1 MNEQPKNELSTF
13 LAEQYTAELSAY
25 RAVLDSFPE
34 AEFSAATL
42 GHAPAWHALHIADWL
57 RLTALQ
63 DRTPNYHHLGWEDR
77 DWVQNLGSEP
87 SPTDE
92 TAGKAGVLAR
102 LDDISAQTL
111 AFLQGMTPSD
121 LGGMTFSPSA
131 PGGERPILAALGL
144 HLRHIGYHRGQL
156 QLIKKVDA

>member
-1 MNEQPKNELSTF
+1 MNEHPNNELSTF
-13 LAEQYTAELSAY
+13 LSEQYAAELSAY
-25 RAVLDSFPE
+25 RTALDSFPE
-34 AEFSAATL
+34 AEFSAAAL

-63 DRTPNYHHLGWEDR
+63 DRTPNYHYLGWEDR
-77 DWVQNLGSEP
+77 DWVQQLGTQAAPLE
-87 SPTDE
+87 E
-92 TAGKAGVLAR
+92 NAGKAAVLAR
-102 LDDISAQTL
+102 LDEIGEQTL
-111 AFLQGMTPSD
+111 TFLRGMTPGD

-156 QLIKKVDA
+156 QLLKKVGA

>member
-1 MNEQPKNELSTF
+1 MNEHPTNELSAF
-13 LAEQYTAELSAY
+13 LAEQYAAELSAY
-25 RAVLDSFPE
+25 RSALDSFPE
-34 AEFSAATL
+34 AEFSRASL
-42 GHAPAWHALHIADWL
+42 GHTPAWHALHIADWL

-77 DWVQNLGSEP
+77 DWVQRLGSEP
-87 SPTDE
+87 APTDE
-92 TAGKAGVLAR
+92 AAGKAAVLAR

-131 PGGERPILAALGL
+131 PSGERPILAALGL